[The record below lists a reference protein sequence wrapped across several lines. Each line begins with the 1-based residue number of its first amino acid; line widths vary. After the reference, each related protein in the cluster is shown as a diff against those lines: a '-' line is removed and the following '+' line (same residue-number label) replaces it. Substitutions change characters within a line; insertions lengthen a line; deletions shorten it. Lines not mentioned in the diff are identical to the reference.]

1 MNTKKILNFIG
12 VIVAVFLIAGISI
25 NSKVIDYD
33 KKWKQT
39 EEFVNEGLPKSALKV
54 VDEIYKT
61 AKEENNSPQL
71 IKSLIYRISLQSKFQ
86 EEGILKSIAY
96 FENEIKTSEEPVKQI
111 LQSLTANLYEGY
123 YSENRYKIN
132 SRNTLEDYENDD
144 ISTWDA
150 LSFEK
155 KIKNLYLQS
164 LDNSSFLKE
173 LKLQKYALVLTDKD
187 SSNFKL
193 YPSLYDILANRT
205 LNHLTDNN
213 NVGDIIP
220 LREVNFDVALGNTSV
235 FLKSS
240 IISDTAN
247 SDEKLISGLFKDLIS
262 FHQQNNDTTALIDL
276 ELRRLS
282 YYKKKANESLTY
294 DDIYLKSLFNL
305 KSKFNDN
312 PSSVRISFEIGN
324 VYEYYGNQYNRL
336 EGEKNRWYLA
346 KALEVYKEAVNKFP
360 NSNYTAQCKSHIK
373 SLEKQEVSITK
384 HDVELPGKPILA
396 SLDFKNINKLYFRI
410 IKAGED
416 FISEP
421 FRSHKSEELTELLQS
436 IPVKQF
442 SIELPNSTDYQ
453 THNSEIKLP
462 ALNTGAY
469 YILASPDSVFN
480 NTSLISKSFI
490 NISKLSYIIKSN
502 NEEQISRMYV
512 LDRETGKGI
521 KNVEL
526 TIFHKSNDNGRREY
540 ELKEVEKIN
549 SGKNGLIEINS
560 IHRNNIR
567 FYIFRLKKGDDVLYS
582 GEYLNY
588 YGNRNERTTKQT
600 WLFTDRAIYKPGQ
613 TVYFKGIL
621 TSKKTNNYKLL
632 INEEDKI
639 IIRNANYKVIKEI
652 AVKSNEYGSF
662 KGEFTIPQ
670 GMMNGQFRIQS
681 NNGSQNFKVENYK
694 RPGFKI
700 VFDTIKDQ
708 FKIGDRIK
716 IKGIVEDYA
725 GSAVENAEVKY
736 TIKRKQGFPG
746 WPYYSGAIYY
756 NHSVEIENGIG
767 KTSKDGSFEIEFIA
781 KTDKPIVVKN
791 ISYYF
796 DIEADVTDITGETQS
811 ASQTLRLSDSYIF
824 LSIEANEKMDVNNNS
839 IIINAVNSSSYKV
852 KANVKS
858 RLYKLLTP
866 DAPLL
871 SRDWNQPDVFL
882 MGKSEF
888 KEYFPNNI
896 YKDESDSDK
905 LEKTLLIED
914 EYNLYGEQNILK
926 NELSNLNPGEY
937 YLEITAKDKTGNE
950 QKTEKYFS
958 MYSSVSS
965 EVSNNE
971 VLSMF
976 VDKQKAEVGEEI
988 ILSISS
994 ADKSTYIYYEIVNN
1008 NISKIKK
1015 WIKLS
1020 NSQKN
1025 IKIPVREEYRGGF
1038 SVFAIAIKDNRIYS
1052 LSESINVPYQNK
1064 KLDIK
1069 LETFRDYLT
1078 PGANEEW
1085 NITINDATGKGA
1097 VAELLAS
1104 MYDASL
1110 DKFAA
1115 NSWDFKLRKS
1125 KQGNYN
1131 WKNSSF
1137 NTKNSTTYSPNS
1149 NIYIKQYTENYPDFD
1164 WFGFHFFNPAYVLRS
1179 TANNEASQKDA
1190 GAMDLMDIRES
1201 EANEL
1206 QVVDE
1211 STNSET
1217 DKKQNNESELIPL
1230 RTNFNETAFFYP
1242 QLKTDEEGK
1251 TIISFKTPDALTE
1264 WKIMLLAHDQELKIG
1279 QLVKNIKAKKELML
1293 LPNVP
1298 RFVRQGDELSFT
1310 SKVVNLSENDMNVVV
1325 EIEFFDALKMEKLN
1339 ISEDELSKNV
1349 TIEAKSNT
1357 SLSWKINIPDNISML
1372 TYRIKAKSEKFTDG
1386 EERSIPVLTNRMLV
1400 TETMPMFINA
1410 NQNKTYVFKDIDKK
1424 LKASTSIKNYSY
1436 TIEIT
1441 SNPVWYAIQALPY
1454 IAENNNKSIIS
1465 LFNRYYSNSIS
1476 SFIVNSNP
1484 KIKTVFEHWKQLSPD
1499 SFLSKLQKNAEL
1511 KSAVLEATPWVME
1524 SENEEEQMHRL
1535 GVLFDLNKLSND
1547 KMNSLDK
1554 LENMQL
1560 SSGAWPW
1567 FNGMQEDE
1575 YSTQK
1580 IVLGFARLNDRKI
1593 ISLESDRALQ
1603 SMIKK
1608 ALRFLDK
1615 EVYNDYENLKKNH
1628 PQTLSSDNLS
1638 SSKIQYLYLRSLL
1651 IKEFPLNDDNTSA
1664 FNYYLAQAK
1673 KYWLKKNNYM
1683 QSMIAI
1689 SLNRLS
1695 YRNEAEG
1702 ITRSLEERAITNEE
1716 MGMYWKQNNGWH
1728 WYEAPVET
1736 QAMIIEAFIE
1746 IQNQKDLINQMKVWL
1761 LKQKQTQSWATS
1773 SASVEAVFALLK
1785 NDGQRLINDSKD
1797 VLIKVGGK
1805 PLTLQENQIK
1815 EAGTG
1820 YFKTI
1825 WKDAEFDGDLS
1836 KIELQNPNDNIA
1848 WGAAY
1853 WQYFED
1859 MDKVLPGNSN
1869 LSVEKKL
1876 FVERFTDNETVI
1888 IPLETGQKIK
1898 VGDKLFSRIIIRSD
1912 RDMEFVHLKDMRS
1925 SALEPINN
1933 ISGYKYSGGLGYY
1946 ENIKDVQTDFF
1957 IRYLRKGT
1965 YVLEYPVFVTQKGKF
1980 SNGIANIQSMYAPEF
1995 SAHSEGIAIEI
2006 Q

>member
-1 MNTKKILNFIG
+1 M
-12 VIVAVFLIAGISI
+12 VFLISGISI

-86 EEGILKSIAY
+86 EEGILKSIIY

-155 KIKNLYLQS
+155 KIKKLYLQS
-164 LDNSSFLKE
+164 LENSSFLKE
-173 LKLQKYALVLTDKD
+173 IKLQKYAIVLNEKD

-193 YPSLYDILANRT
+193 FTSLYDILANRT
-205 LNHLTDNN
+205 INYLTDNN

-220 LREVNFDVALGNTSV
+220 LRELHLDVALGNTSL

-240 IISDTAN
+240 IIDDTTN
-247 SDEKLISGLFKDLIS
+247 NDEKLISGLFKDLIS
-262 FHQQNNDTTALIDL
+262 FHQENNDTLALIDL

-282 YYKKKANESLTY
+282 YYKNKANESSTY

-305 KSKFNDN
+305 KTKFNDN

-346 KALEVYKEAVNKFP
+346 KALEVYKEAVKRFP

-373 SLEKQEVSITK
+373 SLEMKDVSITN
-384 HDVELPGKPILA
+384 HDVELPDKPILA
-396 SLDFKNINKLYFRI
+396 FLSFKNINKLYFRI
-410 IKAGED
+410 IKVGED
-416 FISEP
+416 VMSDLSNL
-421 FRSHKSEELTELLQS
+421 RKSEELSELLKAM
-436 IPVKQF
+436 PVKQF
-442 SIELPNSTDYQ
+442 SIELPNSDDYQ
-453 THNSEIKLP
+453 THKSEIKLP
-462 ALNTGAY
+462 TLSTGAY
-469 YILASPDSVFN
+469 YILASPDSVFSN
-480 NTSLISKSFI
+480 ASLISKSLI
-490 NISKLSYIIKSN
+490 NISRLSYIIKSN
-502 NEEQISRMYV
+502 NEEQISRMYI

-526 TIFHKSNDNGRREY
+526 TIFKRSNDNGRREY
-540 ELKEVEKIN
+540 VLEEIEKIS
-549 SGKNGLIEINS
+549 SGKNGLIDINS
-560 IHRNNIR
+560 IYRNNLR
-567 FYIFRLKKGDDVLYS
+567 FYIFRLQKGEDILYS
-582 GEYLNY
+582 NEYLNY
-588 YGNRNERTTKQT
+588 YGGRNESTTKQT

-621 TSKKTNNYKLL
+621 TSKTANNYKLL
-632 INEEDKI
+632 INQKDRI
-639 IIRNANYKVIKEI
+639 IIRNANYKVVKEI
-652 AVKSNEYGSF
+652 DVKTNEYGSF

-670 GMMNGQFRIQS
+670 GMMNGQFRIQT
-681 NNGSQNFKVENYK
+681 NNGSISFKVENYK

-700 VFDTIKDQ
+700 VFDTVKDQ
-708 FKIGDRIK
+708 FKIGDK
-716 IKGIVEDYA
+716 ITLKAKAEDYA
-725 GSAVENAEVKY
+725 GSAVENAQLRY
-736 TIKRKQGFPG
+736 TVKRKQGFPA
-746 WPYYSGAIYY
+746 WPYYSGSMYY
-756 NHSVEIENGIG
+756 NHSVEIENGIS
-767 KTSKDGSFEIEFIA
+767 KTNEDGSFEIVFIA
-781 KTDKPIVVKN
+781 KTDKPIVGKN

-796 DIEADVTDITGETQS
+796 DIEVDVTDITGETQS

-824 LSIEANEKMDVNNNS
+824 LSIEANEKIDVNNNS
-839 IIINAVNSSSYKV
+839 IIVNAVNSSSYKV
-852 KANVKS
+852 KANVKAS
-858 RLYKLLTP
+858 LYKLISQKT
-866 DAPLL
+866 PLL
-871 SRDWNQPDVFL
+871 SRDWDQPDVFL

-888 KEYFPNNI
+888 KTYFPKNN
-896 YKDESDSDK
+896 YKDEAEPDK
-905 LEKTLLIED
+905 MEKTLLIEN
-914 EYNLYGEQNILK
+914 EYNIYGEQSILK
-926 NELSNLNPGEY
+926 NELNNLNPGEY
-937 YLEITAKDKTGNE
+937 YLEITTKDKAGNE
-950 QKTEKYFS
+950 QKAEKYFS
-958 MYSSVSS
+958 LYSSVSS
-965 EVSNNE
+965 KVSNSE

-976 VDKQKAEVGEEI
+976 VDKPKAEVGEEI
-988 ILSISS
+988 TLSISS
-994 ADKSTYIYYEIVNN
+994 ADKSTYVYYEVVNN

-1025 IKIPVREEYRGGF
+1025 IKIPVKEEYRGGF
-1038 SVFAIAIKDNRIYS
+1038 SIFAIAIKDNRIYS
-1052 LSESINVPYQNK
+1052 LSENISVPYQNK

-1110 DKFAA
+1110 DKFAV
-1115 NSWDFKLRKS
+1115 NSWDFNLRKS
-1125 KQGNYN
+1125 KQGNYS

-1137 NTKNSTTYSPNS
+1137 NTKNSITYSPNS
-1149 NIYIKQYTENYPDFD
+1149 NTYIKPYNEKYPDFD
-1164 WFGFHFFNPAYVLRS
+1164 WFGFHYYNPVYVLRS
-1179 TANNEASQKDA
+1179 SVNNETSQKA
-1190 GAMDLMDIRES
+1190 VGSMDIKD
-1201 EANEL
+1201 NDVDEL
-1206 QVVDE
+1206 QVVDASAQPE
-1211 STNSET
+1211 VDIKQNKET
-1217 DKKQNNESELIPL
+1217 DLIPL
-1230 RTNFNETAFFYP
+1230 RANFNETAFFYP

-1264 WKIMLLAHDQELKIG
+1264 WKIMLLAHDKELKIG
-1279 QLVKNIKAKKELML
+1279 KLIKNIKAKKELML
-1293 LPNVP
+1293 MPNTP
-1298 RFVRQGDELSFT
+1298 RFVRQGDELIFT
-1310 SKVVNLSENDMNVVV
+1310 SKVVNLSENDMNVAV
-1325 EIEFFDALKMEKLN
+1325 EIEFFDALSVNKLN

-1424 LKASTSIKNYSY
+1424 LKASKSIKNYSY

-1454 IAENNNKSIIS
+1454 IAENDNKSIIS

-1476 SFIVNSNP
+1476 AYIVNSNP

-1499 SFLSKLQKNAEL
+1499 SFLSKLQKNTEL

-1524 SENEEEQMHRL
+1524 SENEEEQMYRL

-1560 SSGAWPW
+1560 PSGAWPW

-1575 YSTQK
+1575 YTTQK
-1580 IVLGFARLNDRKI
+1580 IVLGFARLYDRGI
-1593 ISLESDRALQ
+1593 INIKDNRSQ
-1603 SMIKK
+1603 QNMIKK
-1608 ALRFLDK
+1608 ALKYLDK
-1615 EVYNDYENLKKNH
+1615 ELAKDYNYLKKNH
-1628 PQTLSSDNLS
+1628 PQALSSDNLS

-1651 IKEFPLNDDNTSA
+1651 IKEFPMDDDNSSA

-1673 KYWLKKNNYM
+1673 KYWLKKNNYL
-1683 QSMIAI
+1683 QAMIAI

-1702 ITRSLEERAITNEE
+1702 ITRSLEERAITSEE
-1716 MGMYWKQNNGWH
+1716 MGIYWKQRNSWY

-1797 VLIKVGGK
+1797 VLVKVGEK
-1805 PLTLQENQIK
+1805 PLTPQDNHIK

-1820 YFKTI
+1820 YFKTV
-1825 WKDAEFDGDLS
+1825 WKDAEFNGDLS

-1859 MDKVLPGNSN
+1859 IDKVLPGNSN

-1876 FVERFTDNETVI
+1876 FVERFTDNGTVI
-1888 IPLETGQKIK
+1888 VPLETGQKLK

-1925 SALEPINN
+1925 SALEPVNN

-1965 YVLEYPVFVTQKGKF
+1965 YVLEYPDFVTQKGKF

-1995 SAHSEGIAIEI
+1995 SAHSQGIALEVE
-2006 Q
+2006 

>member
-1 MNTKKILNFIG
+1 MKRSLNLFW
-12 VIVAVFLIAGISI
+12 VIVMVFLISGISI

-86 EEGILKSIAY
+86 EEGILKSITY

-111 LQSLTANLYEGY
+111 LQSLTAKLYEGY

-150 LSFEK
+150 LSFEN
-155 KIKNLYLQS
+155 KIKKLYLQS
-164 LDNSSFLKE
+164 LENSSFLKE
-173 LKLQKYALVLTDKD
+173 INLRKYAIVLNEKD

-193 YPSLYDILANRT
+193 FPSLYDILANRT
-205 LNHLTDNN
+205 INYLTDNN

-220 LREVNFDVALGNTSV
+220 LRELHLDVALGNTSV

-240 IISDTAN
+240 IIDDTTN
-247 SDEKLISGLFKDLIS
+247 SDEKLISDLFKDLIS
-262 FHQQNNDTTALIDL
+262 FHKENNDTTALIDL

-282 YYKKKANESLTY
+282 YYKNKANESSTY
-294 DDIYLKSLFNL
+294 DDIYLKSLFDL
-305 KSKFNDN
+305 KSTFKDI
-312 PSSVRISFEIGN
+312 PASVRISFEIGK

-346 KALEVYKEAVNKFP
+346 KALEVYKKAVNKFP
-360 NSNYTAQCKSHIK
+360 TSNYTDQCKSHII
-373 SLEKQEVSITK
+373 SLKKQDASITN
-384 HDVELPGKPILA
+384 HDVELPDKPILA
-396 SLDFKNINKLYFRI
+396 SLDFKNIDKLYFRI
-410 IKAGED
+410 IKVGED
-416 FISEP
+416 VMSDLTSL
-421 FRSHKSEELTELLQS
+421 RKSEELTEILKA

-442 SIELPNSTDYQ
+442 SLELPNSDDYQ
-453 THNSEIKLP
+453 THNAEIKLP
-462 ALNTGAY
+462 ALSMGAY

-480 NTSLISKSFI
+480 KTSLISKSFI
-490 NISKLSYIIKSN
+490 NISNLSYIIKSN

-512 LDRETGKGI
+512 LDRENGKGI
-521 KNVEL
+521 KNAEL
-526 TIFHKSNDNGRREY
+526 TIFYKSNENNRREY
-540 ELKEVEKIN
+540 DLKEVEKIT

-567 FYIFRLKKGDDVLYS
+567 YYVFRLKKGDDILYS
-582 GEYLNY
+582 SEYLNY
-588 YGNRNERTTKQT
+588 YGNRKERTTEQT

-621 TSKKTNNYKLL
+621 TSKKGNNYKLL
-632 INEEDKI
+632 TNEKDKI

-670 GMMNGQFRIQS
+670 GMMNGQFRLQS
-681 NNGSQNFKVENYK
+681 NKGSLNFKVENYK

-716 IKGIVEDYA
+716 IKGMVEDYA
-725 GSAVENAEVKY
+725 GSAVENAEIKY
-736 TIKRKQGFPG
+736 AIKRRQAFPE
-746 WPYYSGAIYY
+746 WPYYSNAMYF
-756 NHSVEIENGIG
+756 NHSVEIENGNS
-767 KTSKDGSFEIEFIA
+767 KTNKDGSFEIEFVA
-781 KTDKPIVVKN
+781 KTEKQFVGKN
-791 ISYYF
+791 TSFYF
-796 DIEADVTDITGETQS
+796 DIETDVTDITGETQS
-811 ASQTLRLSDSYIF
+811 ASQSLRLSDSYIF
-824 LSIEANEKMDVNNNS
+824 LSIDADEKMDIGNNR
-839 IIINAVNSSSYKV
+839 IVINAVNSSSYELRT
-852 KANVKS
+852 NVKV
-858 RLYKLLTP
+858 RLFKLLTP
-866 DAPLL
+866 ETPLL
-871 SRDWNQPDVFL
+871 SRDWNQPDIFL

-888 KEYFPNNI
+888 KEYFPKNI
-896 YKDESDSDK
+896 YKDEAQANK

-914 EYNLYGEQNILK
+914 EYNIFGEQNILK
-926 NELSNLNPGEY
+926 NELNNLNPGEY
-937 YLEITAKDKTGNE
+937 YLEITAKDKAGNE
-950 QKTEKYFS
+950 QKAEKYFS
-958 MYSSVSS
+958 LYSSVSS
-965 EVSNNE
+965 KVSNNE

-976 VDKQKAEVGEEI
+976 VDKTMAEVGEEI
-988 ILSISS
+988 ILSVSS
-994 ADKSTYIYYEIVNN
+994 ADKSIHVYYEIVNDN
-1008 NISKIKK
+1008 YAVVDK

-1025 IKIPVREEYRGGF
+1025 IKVPVKEEYRGGF
-1038 SVFAIAIKDNRIYS
+1038 SIFVIAIKNNRIYS
-1052 LSESINVPYQNK
+1052 LSENISVPYQNK
-1064 KLDIK
+1064 KLNIK

-1085 NITINDATGKGA
+1085 NITINDASGKGA
-1097 VAELLAS
+1097 IAELLAS

-1110 DKFAA
+1110 DNFAA
-1115 NSWDFKLRKS
+1115 NSWDFNLRKS
-1125 KQGNYN
+1125 KRANYK

-1137 NTKNSTTYSPNS
+1137 NTKSSITYSPKS
-1149 NIYIKQYTENYPDFD
+1149 NTYIKPYTEEYPDFN
-1164 WFGFHFFNPAYVLRS
+1164 WFGFQFFNPQYVFRS
-1179 TANNEASQKDA
+1179 IANNEASQKSV
-1190 GAMDLMDIRES
+1190 GAMDLMEVKES
-1201 EANEL
+1201 DVDEL
-1206 QVVDE
+1206 LVVDDSAKTE
-1211 STNSET
+1211 VDTKQNKET
-1217 DKKQNNESELIPL
+1217 DLIPL

-1242 QLKTDEEGK
+1242 QLKTDEAGK

-1264 WKIMLLAHDQELKIG
+1264 WKIMLLAHDKELKIG

-1310 SKVVNLSENDMNVVV
+1310 TKLVNLSEKDMDASV
-1325 EIEFFDALKMEKLN
+1325 EIEFFDALSMKKLN
-1339 ISEDELSKNV
+1339 ITEDELSKNV
-1349 TIEAKSNT
+1349 TIGAKSNT
-1357 SLSWKINIPDNISML
+1357 SLSWKINIPNDISML

-1410 NQNKTYVFKDIDKK
+1410 KQKKTYVFKDIDKK
-1424 LKASTSIKNYSY
+1424 LKASASIKNYSY

-1454 IAENNNKSIIS
+1454 IAENDNKSIIS
-1465 LFNRYYSNSIS
+1465 LFNRFYSNSIS
-1476 SFIVNSNP
+1476 AFIVNSNP

-1499 SFLSKLQKNAEL
+1499 SFLSKLQKNSEL
-1511 KSAVLEATPWVME
+1511 KAAVLEATPWVME
-1524 SENEEEQMHRL
+1524 SENEEDQMHRL

-1560 SSGAWPW
+1560 PSGAWPW

-1575 YSTQK
+1575 YTTQK

-1593 ISLESDRALQ
+1593 ISLMSDRTLQ
-1603 SMIKK
+1603 NMIKK

-1615 EVYNDYENLKKNH
+1615 EVYNDYENLKKKH
-1628 PQTLSSDNLS
+1628 PQSLSSDNLS

-1651 IKEFPLNDDNTSA
+1651 IKDFPLEDDNSNA

-1673 KYWLKKNNYM
+1673 KYWLKKNNYL
-1683 QSMIAI
+1683 QAMIAI

-1695 YRNEAEG
+1695 YRNEGEA
-1702 ITRSLEERAITNEE
+1702 IMRSLEERSINSDE
-1716 MGMYWKQNNGWH
+1716 MGIYWKQSNGWH
-1728 WYEAPVET
+1728 WYEAPIET

-1797 VLIKVGGK
+1797 VHIKVGGK
-1805 PLTLQENQIK
+1805 PLNPDENQIK

-1820 YFKTI
+1820 YFKTV
-1825 WKDAEFDGDLS
+1825 WKDAEFDDAKS

-1859 MDKVLPGNSN
+1859 IDKVMPANTN
-1869 LSVEKKL
+1869 LSLEKKL
-1876 FVERFTDNETVI
+1876 FVEKFTDKGTVI
-1888 IPLETGQKIK
+1888 VPFENGQKLK
-1898 VGDKLFSRIIIRSD
+1898 VGDKLISRIIIRSD
-1912 RDMEFVHLKDMRS
+1912 RDMEFVHLEDMRS
-1925 SALEPINN
+1925 SALEPVNN

-1946 ENIKDVQTDFF
+1946 ENIKDVKTDFF

-1995 SAHSEGIAIEI
+1995 SAHSQGISISVE